1 MQTPIK
7 FDFTLSVED
16 YKTGTRMF
24 YLKQTNTLVG
34 LVISGIFFFYGIILL
49 FTGGRE
55 LLVTSLLVTAL
66 FPVLLYV
73 YFVRSPSQVSKR
85 VAQSERFTSP
95 QKWRV
100 DNEKIMISQHFGD
113 TRVRWEE
120 FVGLVESKDYFL
132 LRFGVNRNAF
142 QIVPKRAFSSEE
154 QQAAFRELVRQN
166 MGKGK
171 K

>member
-1 MQTPIK
+1 MQTPII
-7 FDFTLSVED
+7 FDFSLTVED

-24 YLKQTNTLVG
+24 YLKQASVLIG
-34 LVISGIFFFYGIILL
+34 LALSGIFFIYGIILL

-66 FPVLLYV
+66 FPMLLFV
-73 YFVRSPSQVSKR
+73 YFVRSPNQVSKR
-85 VAQSERFTSP
+85 VAQSERFTSL

-100 DNEKIMISQHFGD
+100 DDKKILITQNLGD
-113 TRVRWEE
+113 TRIKWDE
-120 FVGLVESKDYFL
+120 FVGMVESKDYFL

-142 QIVPKRAFSSEE
+142 QIVPKRAFSSD
-154 QQAAFRELVRQN
+154 QQQETFRELVKQN

>member
-1 MQTPIK
+1 MQTPIR
-7 FDFTLSVED
+7 FDFSLTVDD

-24 YLKQTNTLVG
+24 YLKQTSVWIGVVL
-34 LVISGIFFFYGIILL
+34 SGIFFFYGIILL
-49 FTGGRE
+49 FTGDRE
-55 LLVTSLLVTAL
+55 LLVTSLLITAL

-73 YFVRSPSQVSKR
+73 YFVRSPNQVKKR
-85 VAQSERFTSP
+85 IAQSERFTSP

-100 DNEKIMISQHFGD
+100 DQNQILISQKSGE
-113 TRVRWEE
+113 TRVKWDE
-120 FVGLVESKDYFL
+120 FVGLIESKDYYL
-132 LRFGVNRNAF
+132 LRFSVNRNAF

-154 QQAAFRELVRQN
+154 QQEAFRELVRQN